1 MGPGLFVA
9 TIPGMNTPMA
19 VPRPVALG
27 AVFALL
33 SVLSG
38 FGLGGA
44 FGAKE
49 DALKARLEAS
59 GQAALETA
67 YKGDAA
73 AKDAVVKKSWQYLI
87 RAHLHGGAI
96 GAAAL
101 GAIAMLLLLCRL
113 DRLAQASALSFGLGG
128 LIYCLFW
135 LLAGF
140 MAPGLG
146 GTDAAKK
153 ALELVA
159 VPGAGLSLLGA
170 AGTLVC
176 VLRDALLRRT

>member
-1 MGPGLFVA
+1 
-9 TIPGMNTPMA
+9 MNRPEA

-33 SVLSG
+33 SVLFG
-38 FGLGGA
+38 FALGGA

-49 DALKARLEAS
+49 EALKGRLESS
-59 GQAALETA
+59 GQAALESV

-73 AKDAVVKKSWQYLI
+73 AKDAVVKKSWQYLL

-101 GAIAMLLLLCRL
+101 GAIATLVLLCRL
-113 DRLAQASALSFGLGG
+113 DFLAQASALCFGLGG
-128 LIYCLFW
+128 LVYALFW

-140 MAPGLG
+140 AAPGLG
-146 GTDAAKK
+146 GTGAAKQ

-159 VPGAGLSLLGA
+159 VPGAGLSMLGA

-176 VLRDALLRRT
+176 VVRDALIRR

>member
-1 MGPGLFVA
+1 
-9 TIPGMNTPMA
+9 MNRPEA

-38 FGLGGA
+38 FVIGGV

-49 DALKARLEAS
+49 EALKGRLESS
-59 GQAALETA
+59 GQAVLETV

-73 AKDAVVKKSWQYLI
+73 AKDAVVKKSWQYLL

-101 GAIAMLLLLCRL
+101 GAIALLVLLCRL
-113 DRLAQASALSFGLGG
+113 DLLAQASALSFGLGG
-128 LIYCLFW
+128 LVYSTFW

-140 MAPGLG
+140 AAPGLG
-146 GTDAAKK
+146 STGAAKQ

-159 VPGAGLSLLGA
+159 VPGAGLTLLGA

-176 VLRDALLRRT
+176 VLRDALLRR